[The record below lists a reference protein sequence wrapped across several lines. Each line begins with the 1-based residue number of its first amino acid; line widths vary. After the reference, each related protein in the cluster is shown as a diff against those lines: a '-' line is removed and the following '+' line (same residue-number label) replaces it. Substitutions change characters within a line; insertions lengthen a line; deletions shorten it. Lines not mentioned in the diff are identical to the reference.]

1 MLNEIFRRFA
11 SKAAEI
17 VGSSWT
23 FLAAVLTIL
32 TWAVTGPFFHYSDT
46 WQLAINT
53 GTSVVTFMMVF
64 LIQHSQNRDTKAIH
78 LKLAELI
85 RAVEEARTE
94 LVNLEDFSDQKL
106 QDLKEQFEQIPGVE
120 VAGEPADGGS

>member
-1 MLNEIFRRFA
+1 MDFSGGRADRDDLGRH
-11 SKAAEI
+11 
-17 VGSSWT
+17 
-23 FLAAVLTIL
+23 
-32 TWAVTGPFFHYSDT
+32 GPYFHYSNT
-46 WQLAINT
+46 WQLLINT
-53 GTSVVTFMMVF
+53 GTSIVTFIMVF

-94 LVNLEDFSDQKL
+94 LVNLEDFSDEKL

-120 VAGEPADGGS
+120 AAGESVDRGS